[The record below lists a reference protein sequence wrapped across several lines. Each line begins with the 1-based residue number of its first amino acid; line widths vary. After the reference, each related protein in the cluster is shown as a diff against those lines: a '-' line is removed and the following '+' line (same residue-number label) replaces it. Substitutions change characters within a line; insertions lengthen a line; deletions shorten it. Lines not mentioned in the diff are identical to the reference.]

1 MGVSSSQL
9 SEGQVA
15 EFAYTDIT
23 KAPEQHRNIG
33 IQFAMGLPTDDIHIA
48 TGYPRAY
55 VERILN
61 HPPVVAYAN
70 AMKKALE
77 DQTVQMVGQ
86 WTKLLPKAIEVLK
99 RSMASKSDSV
109 ALRAAT
115 EYLDRER
122 SLMFAKRKFVEGAGD
137 NKILGT
143 SNIDELKQNAAKLEG
158 QGNGGKESDE
168 SAREA
173 RYLEAEDGSE
183 GAEEAVTYPETAG
196 FIPAPDTPEPD
207 TPGGDEDPGWPP
219 DST

>member
-1 MGVSSSQL
+1 MTEPTNTL

-23 KAPEQHRNIG
+23 KAPEQHRTVG
-33 IQFAMGLPTDDIHIA
+33 IQYAMGMPTDDIHIS

-61 HPPVVAYAN
+61 HPPVVTYAN
-70 AMKKALE
+70 TMKKALD

-86 WTKLLPKAIEVLK
+86 WTKLLPKAIEVLE

-122 SLMFAKRKFVEGAGD
+122 SLMFAKRKFVDGAGD

-158 QGNGGKESDE
+158 QDNGGKESDE

-173 RYLEAEDGSE
+173 RYLEE
-183 GAEEAVTYPETAG
+183 GDAEETVTYPEPAG
-196 FIPAPDTPEPD
+196 FSPEPAEQA
-207 TPGGDEDPGWPP
+207 GGSSDDSGTSDDPGWPP
-219 DST
+219 ESA